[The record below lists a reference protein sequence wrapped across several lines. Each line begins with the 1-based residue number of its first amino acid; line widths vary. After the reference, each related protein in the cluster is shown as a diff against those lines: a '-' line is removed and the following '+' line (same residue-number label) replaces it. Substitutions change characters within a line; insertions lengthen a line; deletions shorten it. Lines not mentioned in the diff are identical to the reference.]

1 MTGRIIILFAL
12 AFSALI
18 ASAYFAGTALDTLVN
33 SVRVQTEPSRRISVL
48 HDLQNELLIAE
59 NSVRNYSI
67 TGNADDLSDYYRV
80 ISLHGRKFEYL
91 QLIWQDSMY
100 SDDIMELSR
109 LLEHKHGMLEEII
122 SLDYNDRVE
131 MVLDRVVAELSRI
144 DAQEEMRRFMEG
156 MSATSNPV
164 EAPEF
169 PEILPIPESEPEI
182 GERQGFLR
190 RIFGG
195 RRNKKELDTSV
206 PDNLAEESPLREPP
220 SSMGFL
226 DDSLAAIAGLEMN
239 GVTAEKAT
247 QPVSEVLKRVG
258 QEEIEYQ
265 SRRTQILR
273 MLLAEDREVSAL
285 LYDLMSHME
294 RQESR
299 FFQNTARSAA
309 QRATSTKWTILL
321 ALSASATLLIL
332 LVGVIIRDMARL
344 RRKRTQL
351 RIAKE
356 EAEKLAR
363 IKQEFLSNMSHEI
376 RTPLTAIAG
385 FAGQLSQTSLD
396 EEQHR
401 QLDRLIRATGHL
413 QSLIV
418 DLLDLAK
425 MERGVIVLQKEPFA
439 LNATISGVIDLLHA
453 TAEEKGIELRYLPPS
468 ETAFRLLGDP
478 LRLKQILINLLGNA
492 IAFTDSGFVELRC
505 TLESTGKDLMLRLEV
520 EDSGIGIPEKEL
532 NQIFKTFAQVDN
544 ALARRHG
551 GAGLGLSIV
560 KHLVELQGGQIE
572 VRSRI
577 GVGTVFLLR
586 LPYTGSIV
594 ENFENQNEPHEFSGV
609 LLKGKRILVVDDD
622 PFIRELIGTI
632 LLKWEATLIQAP
644 DARTALEYLGNN
656 TVDLVL
662 MDLRMP
668 GMDGGEAVRIIRGTL
683 ENGTPPVIAVTAD
696 SDARVAGLLGSGF
709 DGVLVK
715 PFTEEALHGIV
726 ERYLCGTSSAPECGE
741 IGKSAAEME
750 EDRFS
755 MEDLQE
761 MSGGNPAFVRDM
773 LRLYVDNMEAYI
785 RDLEHCQD
793 GGQWLRVSEIAHKA
807 APGCRHLGLSK
818 LAAAFRRL
826 EQYARSSET
835 GLAMAELSVIKE
847 VWKVQKSGIETEIES
862 LDRHMGDWP
871 GMDKKHRVPDM
882 HG

>member
-1 MTGRIIILFAL
+1 MTGRISVLFAL
-12 AFSALI
+12 ALSALI

-48 HDLQNELLIAE
+48 HDLQNDLLIAE

-67 TGNADDLSDYYRV
+67 TGNAEVLSDYYRV

-100 SDDIMELSR
+100 NNDIVELSR
-109 LLEHKHGMLEEII
+109 LLERKYGMLEEII

-131 MVLDRVVAELSRI
+131 MVLDRVVAELNRI
-144 DAQEEMRRFMEG
+144 DAQEEISRFMEG
-156 MSATSNPV
+156 MTATSNPV

-169 PEILPIPESEPEI
+169 PQILPIPDSELEI
-182 GERQGFLR
+182 GERQGFFR

-195 RRNKKELDTSV
+195 RRNKKDLNTSA
-206 PDNLAEESPLREPP
+206 PDNLTEASPIGEPSP
-220 SSMGFL
+220 SIGFP
-226 DDSLAAIAGLEMN
+226 DDSLAAIDGLQAN
-239 GVTAEKAT
+239 GAAAEKAT
-247 QPVSEVLKRVG
+247 QPVTEVLKRVG
-258 QEEIEYQ
+258 QEEVEYQ

-273 MLLAEDREVSAL
+273 TLLTEDREVSGL
-285 LYDLMSHME
+285 LSDLMSHME
-294 RQESR
+294 RRERRS
-299 FFQNTARSAA
+299 FQNTTRGAS

-332 LVGVIIRDMARL
+332 LIGVIIRDMARL

-425 MERGVIVLQKEPFA
+425 MERGVIDLQKEPFA
-439 LNATISGVIDLLHA
+439 LNVAISDVIDLLHA
-453 TAEEKGIELRYLPPS
+453 TAEKKGIELRYLPSSDP
-468 ETAFRLLGDP
+468 EFLLHGDP

-505 TLESTGKDLMLRLEV
+505 NLESAGKDLILYIEV
-520 EDSGIGIPEKEL
+520 EDSGIGIPENEL
-532 NQIFKTFAQVDN
+532 DHIFKTFAQVDN
-544 ALARRHG
+544 ALSRRHG

-560 KHLVELQGGQIE
+560 KHLVELHGGQIE
-572 VRSRI
+572 VQSRY
-577 GVGTVFLLR
+577 GVGTVFSLR
-586 LPYTGSIV
+586 LPYSFSSEENV
-594 ENFENQNEPHEFSGV
+594 ENRNKSDESSGV
-609 LLKGKRILVVDDD
+609 LLSAKRILVADDD

-632 LLKWEATLIQAP
+632 LLKREATLIQAP
-644 DARTALEYLGNN
+644 DARTALEYLDNN

-668 GMDGGEAVRIIRGTL
+668 GMDGGEAVRIIRDKLKT
-683 ENGTPPVIAVTAD
+683 GTPPVIAVTAD
-696 SDARVAGLLGSGF
+696 SDARMTGLLGSGF

-715 PFTEEALHGIV
+715 PFTEEELYGIV
-726 ERYLCGTSSAPECGE
+726 ERHLCGRSSAPEFDV
-741 IGKSAAEME
+741 IGKSAAVME
-750 EDRFS
+750 EDRFN
-755 MEDLQE
+755 LKYLLE

-773 LRLYVDNMEAYI
+773 LRLYVDNMETYM
-785 RDLEHCQD
+785 RDMEKCQD
-793 GGQWLRVSEIAHKA
+793 GGRWLTMSEIAHKA

-818 LAAAFRRL
+818 LAATFRRI
-826 EQYARSSET
+826 EKNARSSET
-835 GLAMAELSVIKE
+835 DRAMAELSVIKE
-847 VWKVQKSGIETEIES
+847 LWKVQKSGIETEIES
-862 LDRHMGDWP
+862 LDRHMSERP
-871 GMDKKHRVPDM
+871 EMDENHRMTDT

>member
-48 HDLQNELLIAE
+48 HELQNELLIAE

-67 TGNADDLSDYYRV
+67 TGNAEDLSDYYRV

-100 SDDIMELSR
+100 SKDIMDLSR
-109 LLEHKHGMLEEII
+109 LLERKHGMLEEII

-131 MVLDRVVAELSRI
+131 MVLDRVVAELNRI
-144 DAQEEMRRFMEG
+144 DAQEEMRRYMEG

-169 PEILPIPESEPEI
+169 PDILPIPDTELEI
-182 GERQGFLR
+182 GERQGFLS

-195 RRNKKELDTSV
+195 RRNKKDLNTSV
-206 PDNLAEESPLREPP
+206 PDNLAEASPIGEPM
-220 SSMGFL
+220 SSTGL
-226 DDSLAAIAGLEMN
+226 SDDSLAAIAGLETD
-239 GVTAEKAT
+239 GLSVEKAT
-247 QPVSEVLKRVG
+247 QPVTEVLKRVG

-265 SRRTQILR
+265 SRRTQMLR
-273 MLLAEDREVSAL
+273 TLLAEDRKVSEL
-285 LYDLMSHME
+285 LSDLMSHME
-294 RQESR
+294 RQERRS
-299 FFQNTARSAA
+299 FQNTTRSAA
-309 QRATSTKWTILL
+309 QRATNTKWTILL

-344 RRKRTQL
+344 RRKRIQL

-385 FAGQLSQTSLD
+385 FAAQLSQTSLD

-401 QLDRLIRATGHL
+401 QLDLLIRATGHL

-425 MERGVIVLQKEPFA
+425 MERGVIHLQKEPFA
-439 LNATISGVIDLLHA
+439 LNAAISDVIDLLHA
-453 TAEEKGIELRYLPPS
+453 TAEKKGIELRYLPHS
-468 ETAFRLLGDP
+468 DTAIRLLGDP

-492 IAFTDSGFVELRC
+492 IAFTESGFVELRC
-505 TLESTGKDLMLRLEV
+505 TLESAGKDLMLHLEV

-532 NQIFKTFAQVDN
+532 NNIFKTFAQVDN

-560 KHLVELQGGQIE
+560 KHLVELQGGQID

-577 GVGTVFLLR
+577 GVGTVFSLH
-586 LPYTGSIV
+586 LPYSGSTLENV
-594 ENFENQNEPHEFSGV
+594 ENLNEPHESSGV

-632 LLKWEATLIQAP
+632 LLKRQATLIQAP
-644 DARTALEYLGNN
+644 DALTALDYLGRN

-668 GMDGGEAVRIIRGTL
+668 GMDGGEAVRIIRGNL

-696 SDARVAGLLGSGF
+696 TDARVAGLLGSGF

-715 PFTEEALHGIV
+715 PFTEEELHGIV
-726 ERYLCGTSSAPECGE
+726 ERHLCATSLTQECDE
-741 IGKSAAEME
+741 IGISAAEME
-750 EDRFS
+750 EDRFN

-761 MSGGNPAFVRDM
+761 MSGGNPSFIRDM
-773 LRLYVDNMEAYI
+773 LRLYVDNMESYI
-785 RDLEHCQD
+785 RDLEHSQD

-818 LAAAFRRL
+818 LAAAFRRI
-826 EQYARSSET
+826 EHNARSSET
-835 GLAMAELSVIKE
+835 GLAMAEFSVIKE
-847 VWKVQKSGIETEIES
+847 VWKVQKSGIKTEIES
-862 LDRHMGDWP
+862 LDRHMSERP
-871 GMDKKHRVPDM
+871 EMDEKHRMTDT